1 MFQVEALKGL
11 VFETVHKRKDGSTFP
26 VEVSS
31 RLIELD
37 GQSFFLSIAR
47 DITERKQ
54 EGIALISEKNR
65 SEAIIAAIGD
75 GISIQDR
82 NFKVIYQNQ
91 VDKEIHG
98 NHVGVYCYKAYEYK
112 NETYEGC
119 PVAATF
125 KDGMIHTTERSV
137 LTDNG
142 MIHVEITSS
151 PLKNESGK
159 IVAGIE
165 VVRDITAR
173 GRGST
178 RRRDSPRL

>member
-1 MFQVEALKGL
+1 M
-11 VFETVHKRKDGSTFP
+11 
-26 VEVSS
+26 
-31 RLIELD
+31 

-91 VDKEIHG
+91 VDKEIHD

-112 NETYEGC
+112 NET
-119 PVAATF
+119 
-125 KDGMIHTTERSV
+125 
-137 LTDNG
+137 
-142 MIHVEITSS
+142 
-151 PLKNESGK
+151 
-159 IVAGIE
+159 
-165 VVRDITAR
+165 
-173 GRGST
+173 
-178 RRRDSPRL
+178 

>member
-1 MFQVEALKGL
+1 MPLSHRTLAHRYDLLSMYAHDIILLVHPEGNILDANARALAAYGYSREELLRLTIKDIRSPETWHDIPNQMLQVKALKGL

-54 EGIALISEKNR
+54 EEIALLNEKNR

-91 VDKEIHG
+91 VDK
-98 NHVGVYCYKAYEYK
+98 
-112 NETYEGC
+112 
-119 PVAATF
+119 AAT
-125 KDGMIHTTERSV
+125 
-137 LTDNG
+137 
-142 MIHVEITSS
+142 S
-151 PLKNESGK
+151 PSAN
-159 IVAGIE
+159 
-165 VVRDITAR
+165 
-173 GRGST
+173 
-178 RRRDSPRL
+178 RRRSL